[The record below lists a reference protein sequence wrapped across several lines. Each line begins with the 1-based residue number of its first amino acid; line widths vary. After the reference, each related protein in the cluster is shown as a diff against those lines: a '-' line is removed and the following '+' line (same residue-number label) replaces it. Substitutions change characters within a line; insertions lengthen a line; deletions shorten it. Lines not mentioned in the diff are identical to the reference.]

1 MKPRQLDSLY
11 SKTKL
16 HNEQIYKQIKDID
29 LQLSKIKLAKDKY
42 GLLIDKNFLTGQY
55 K

>member
-1 MKPRQLDSLY
+1 MKKIRQLDSLY

-16 HNEQIYKQIKDID
+16 HNEQIHKEIKDID
-29 LQLSKIKLAKDKY
+29 LQLFKIKLADKY
-42 GLLIDKNFLTGQY
+42 GLLIDKDFLTGQY